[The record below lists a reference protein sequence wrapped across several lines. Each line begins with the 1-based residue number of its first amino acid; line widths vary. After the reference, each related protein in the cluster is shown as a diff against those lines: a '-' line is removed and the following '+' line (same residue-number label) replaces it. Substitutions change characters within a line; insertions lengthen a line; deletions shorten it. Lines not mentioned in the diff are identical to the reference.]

1 MISLWKGLSHP
12 DTGGGWGTW
21 GRGAAVTLVVLGNGR
36 TQRSQRCRATP
47 RMHSFPG
54 RLYLVLNG
62 IFPAGGPSLA
72 GLRPLRNAVIKH
84 PLWWMFPEHS
94 SPPTPC
100 SPGDGKPMDVHQF
113 LSEEKRFIPGDMSS
127 PFPPISW
134 KHWAAS
140 GERQDR
146 GRAVGQH
153 LWCGI
158 MEREGPSPVIPF
170 HPRAGTPSARAGCP
184 KPRPARPGTLP
195 RLIPPSE
202 SGAALCRIP
211 TFPEPLHQVSSREKL
226 LHVQPL
232 LVRLPM
238 LPTPSHVPPHCSK
251 QIWGF
256 SPASF
261 LNAAQKLFFLQ
272 PFPYLLGLSHGSA
285 E

>member
-36 TQRSQRCRATP
+36 TQRSQRCGATP

-113 LSEEKRFIPGDMSS
+113 LSEEKQFIPGDTRS
-127 PFPPISW
+127 P
-134 KHWAAS
+134 
-140 GERQDR
+140 
-146 GRAVGQH
+146 
-153 LWCGI
+153 
-158 MEREGPSPVIPF
+158 PF
-170 HPRAGTPSARAGCP
+170 SA
-184 KPRPARPGTLP
+184 
-195 RLIPPSE
+195 
-202 SGAALCRIP
+202 
-211 TFPEPLHQVSSREKL
+211 
-226 LHVQPL
+226 
-232 LVRLPM
+232 LV
-238 LPTPSHVPPHCSK
+238 
-251 QIWGF
+251 
-256 SPASF
+256 
-261 LNAAQKLFFLQ
+261 
-272 PFPYLLGLSHGSA
+272 SA
-285 E
+285 ELFSNHTHFRKFRNEQHGLQRAHGLQHCPACSGQE